1 MLFKFLTCPSET
13 IILYHEAFSNVH
25 HILIK
30 YKLLDTEK
38 KAVIMTALVV
48 DVAFFVLIFA

>member
-48 DVAFFVLIFA
+48 DVAFFLF